1 MLTKLMGLSGVMNS
15 CIELHFNNETEWHKI
30 RSNKLGGSDIGTL
43 LGFNKYKT
51 AYELWQEKTGKVQP
65 QDISNNPA
73 IIRGKAAERHLI
85 GLFAANNPNL
95 IVEEGNRFTYQ
106 SKERNYAIAN
116 IDGLINKDTILEI
129 KTATIRS
136 WEDWKDQIPMTY
148 YCQVMWYMYVTGLRK
163 AKLYA
168 MLELINFDE
177 TKENDFYLKTYEI
190 NYNKEEMEFI
200 LKETDKF
207 MEKVRSKEWNEFTTK
222 INI

>member
-1 MLTKLMGLSGVMNS
+1 MYKLIEFNS
-15 CIELHFNNETEWHKI
+15 DEDWHKI
-30 RSNKLGGSDIGTL
+30 RSKGVGGSEIGVI
-43 LGFNKYKT
+43 LGYSKYKT
-51 AYELWQEKTGKVQP
+51 PYELWQEKTGKVQP

-73 IIRGKAAERHLI
+73 IIRGKAAEKHLI

-106 SKERNYAIAN
+106 SLERNYAIAN

-136 WEDWKDQIPMTY
+136 WDEWKDQIPMTY
-148 YCQVMWYMYVTGLRK
+148 YCQVMWYMYVTGYRQ
-163 AKLYA
+163 AILYA
-168 MLELINFDE
+168 MIEKINFDE
-177 TKENDFYLKTYEI
+177 TQENDFYLKTYKI
-190 NYNKEEMEFI
+190 NYNEEEIEFI

-207 MEKVRSKEWNEFTTK
+207 WEKVQKNEWNEFTTK